1 MWEYN
6 FPLADRFH
14 LGTPANER
22 LSYCR
27 KQAILNGAF
36 RWKIMTTPHQLAH
49 VPDQADHPPEGTRR
63 LINGQERVFYDGYW
77 IKTYPVPA
85 DTLVAKKQLIEAL
98 TRRLFNHTEHG
109 LNIPGTRLNEAR
121 NSFEAETDPA
131 RKRVKGAM
139 LAGALFNRAAD
150 IFRKLVDLQA
160 CGIEIL
166 SDNPLMRECG
176 RCLLNAMELGRGVLH
191 RSGEEGID
199 ELWGEPFRA
208 FSIPLEDFY
217 ESRYIK
223 IGQVLRDIDLISRTM
238 IDNFSGIPAFAD
250 IEDPVLDLAM
260 AARIKTE
267 TLRTDG
273 EIFDVWA
280 RMVTAG
286 ERLGDIALQATPET
300 YVAPFTYNLSD
311 GLQLIRQG
319 RDLIFYIARARTAM
333 PKSTREYVE
342 RCQGYKATGRAPL
355 MAAQL
360 PV

>member
-1 MWEYN
+1 MNMTET
-6 FPLADRFH
+6 LAPPPKATDD
-14 LGTPANER
+14 L
-22 LSYCR
+22 
-27 KQAILNGAF
+27 
-36 RWKIMTTPHQLAH
+36 
-49 VPDQADHPPEGTRR
+49 PEGTRR
-63 LINGQERVFYDGYW
+63 IIEGQERVLYDGYW

-85 DTLVAKKQLIEAL
+85 DTLEAKKKLIEAL

-121 NSFEAETDPA
+121 ASYENETDTA

-150 IFRKLVDLQA
+150 IFRKLVELQA

-166 SDNPLMRECG
+166 STNPLMRECG
-176 RCLLNAMELGRGVLH
+176 KCLLDAMELGRCVLH

-223 IGQVLRDIDLISRTM
+223 IGRVLRDIDRISQVI
-238 IDNFSGIPAFAD
+238 IDTFSAIPAFAN
-250 IEDPVLDLAM
+250 IEAPVLDLASS
-260 AARIKTE
+260 AKIKTE

-273 EIFDVWA
+273 DIFDVWA

-286 ERLGDIALQATPET
+286 ERLTDLALISET
-300 YVAPFTYNLSD
+300 GQNPSPLTYNLSD

-319 RDLIFYIARARTAM
+319 RDLIFYISRARTAM
-333 PKSTREYVE
+333 PKSTQEYAE
-342 RCQGYKATGRAPL
+342 RCAVYLATGRAPL
-355 MAAQL
+355 VPITL